1 MPDDAPALAGA
12 DVAGVVAGARAR
24 AAELG
29 LGADDRVLST
39 AAWPV
44 ASTGGLVD
52 GFLAVLAAGAS
63 LVHVRHP
70 AGDQERRAGTEK
82 VTRVLDA

>member
-1 MPDDAPALAGA
+1 M
-12 DVAGVVAGARAR
+12 
-24 AAELG
+24 
-29 LGADDRVLST
+29 
-39 AAWPV
+39 